1 MSPPNGSDFY
11 GGDFIKAKYFS
22 LYKFDTADFYMY
34 MTTDEIRSTYLNFF
48 KDHGHE
54 IVHSSSLV
62 PYNDPTL
69 LFTNAGMNQFKDIY
83 LGKDR
88 RSYINATTSQ
98 KCVRAGG
105 KQNDL
110 DNVGYTARH
119 HTFFEMLGNF
129 SFGGYFK
136 KEAITYAWTLL
147 TEGFKLPKES
157 LMVTVYAE
165 DDEAY
170 NIWHKQIG
178 LPAEKIVRI
187 GDNKGGRYNSDNF
200 WQMGDTGPCGP
211 CSEIF
216 YDHGEGIWGGP
227 PGSAE
232 EDGDRFIEIWNIV
245 FMQYNRQADGTFEP
259 LGKPM
264 IDNGLG
270 LERIAAVLQGVH
282 SNYDIDL
289 FRDLIDNVAE
299 ILHVTD
305 KSSKSL
311 RVISDHIR
319 SCSFLIADGVLPS
332 NEGRGYVLRRIIRRA
347 VRHGRLLGA
356 KDVFFYKVVQKLVD
370 LMGKAYPELVE
381 QQALIERTLK
391 KEEEQFL
398 NTLDR
403 GLALLETEL
412 EKLGAERK
420 IPGEVVFKL
429 YDTYGFPAD
438 LTQDVV
444 RDRGYIVDMDGFEE
458 EMAKQRARAKSAS
471 TFGIDY
477 NKELKINLET
487 EFTGYDHLSDEG
499 EILAMFKGIEPCN
512 EVLTDEQAVIVLNK
526 TPFYGEMGGQVGDTG
541 EIRCGNN
548 LFIVENTRHVGKAT
562 IHVGRVEL
570 GEFKVGD
577 KCQANVDAKR
587 RKGIVAHH
595 SATHLLHSALRTV
608 LGDHVHQKGSSV
620 GPDRLRFDFSH
631 SQPLTTLERQQVV
644 ALVNEYIRENSPIC
658 TDIMALEDAKKT
670 GAMALFDEKYEGQ
683 VRVVT
688 MGDASKELCGGTHAQ
703 RTGDLGYFIIINDE
717 SIASGVRRIEA
728 LTGAAA
734 IEYQQALT
742 RGFAQACNI
751 LKTDNFSVVDKV
763 KFIIERTNSLEHE
776 NMLLKEK
783 LVHYECVNL
792 ANHVQEI
799 KGVKLIAARVDKY
812 SMREL
817 RLAVDELKNTL
828 KTCVVVLGSV
838 DESGEKVNLIA
849 AISKD
854 LTDKLKAGE
863 LVNTVAAFV
872 GGKGGGRPD
881 MAQAGGTKPEGLDDA
896 IKAVEPFVQER
907 L

>member
-1 MSPPNGSDFY
+1 MS
-11 GGDFIKAKYFS
+11 
-22 LYKFDTADFYMY
+22 
-34 MTTDEIRSTYLNFF
+34 TDEIRNTYLNFF

-54 IVHSSSLV
+54 IVRSSSLV

-88 RSYINATTSQ
+88 RPYINATTAQ

-136 KEAITYAWTLL
+136 KEAITYAWELL

-165 DDEAY
+165 DQEAY
-170 NIWHKQIG
+170 DIWHDIVG
-178 LPAEKIVRI
+178 LPDEKIVRI

-211 CSEIF
+211 CSEVF

-227 PGSAE
+227 PGSPE

-270 LERIAAVLQGVH
+270 LERVAAVLQGVH

-289 FRDLIDNVAE
+289 FRALIDNVAE
-299 ILHVTD
+299 ILGVQD

-356 KDVFFYKVVQKLVD
+356 KDVFFYKVVAKLVE

-403 GLALLETEL
+403 GLALLDSEL
-412 EKLGAERK
+412 EKLGAERT

-444 RDRGYIVDMDGFEE
+444 RDRGYIVDMDGFES

-477 NKELKINLET
+477 NKELKLDAQT
-487 EFTGYDHLSDEG
+487 TFSGYDRTEDQG
-499 EILAMFKGIEPCN
+499 KIIAMFKGVDACD
-512 EVLTDEQAVIVLNK
+512 EVLTDEQAVIVLDN
-526 TPFYGEMGGQVGDTG
+526 TPFYAEKGGQIGDTG
-541 EIRCGNN
+541 EIRCNNN
-548 LFIVENTRHVGKAT
+548 LFIVENTKFVGKAT

-577 KCQANVDAKR
+577 ECKAIVNAKR
-587 RKGIVAHH
+587 RKDIAAHH
-595 SATHLLHSALRTV
+595 SATHLLHSALRAV

-620 GPDRLRFDFSH
+620 GPDRLRFDYSH
-631 SQPLTTLERQQVV
+631 PQPLSTQERQQVV
-644 ALVNEYIRENSPIC
+644 ALVNSYIRNNNPIV
-658 TDIMALEDAKKT
+658 TDVMDLECAKQS

-683 VRVVT
+683 VRVVS
-688 MGDASKELCGGTHAQ
+688 MGDDSKELCGGTHAK
-703 RTGDLGYFIIINDE
+703 RTGDLGYFIIVSDE

-728 LTGAAA
+728 LTGEAA
-734 IEYQQALT
+734 IEYQQTIA
-742 RGFAQACNI
+742 RIVSQACNI
-751 LKTDNFSVVDKV
+751 MKTDNFSFVERAKYM
-763 KFIIERTNSLEHE
+763 IEHTNSIEHE

-783 LVHYECVNL
+783 LVHLECVNFAHEATEL
-792 ANHVQEI
+792 N
-799 KGVKLIAARVDKY
+799 GVKVVARKVDGY

-828 KTCVVVLGSV
+828 KTCVVVLGSI
-838 DESGEKVNLIA
+838 DEKTDKVNLIA
-849 AISKD
+849 AVSKD
-854 LTDKLKAGE
+854 LTGKLKAGD
-863 LVNTVAAFV
+863 LVNAVAAHV
-872 GGKGGGRPD
+872 DGKGGGRPD
-881 MAQAGGTKPEGLDDA
+881 MAQAGGTNKNGLDAA
-896 IKAVEPFVQER
+896 INAVAPFLQER

>member
-1 MSPPNGSDFY
+1 MS
-11 GGDFIKAKYFS
+11 
-22 LYKFDTADFYMY
+22 
-34 MTTDEIRSTYLNFF
+34 TDEIRNTYLNFF

-54 IVHSSSLV
+54 IVRSSSLV

-88 RSYINATTSQ
+88 RPYINATTAQ

-136 KEAITYAWTLL
+136 KEAITYAWELL

-165 DDEAY
+165 DQEAY
-170 NIWHKQIG
+170 DIWHDVVG
-178 LPAEKIVRI
+178 LPDEKIVRI

-211 CSEIF
+211 CSEVF

-227 PGSAE
+227 PGSPE

-270 LERIAAVLQGVH
+270 LERVAAVLQGVH

-289 FRDLIDNVAE
+289 FRALIDNVAE
-299 ILHVTD
+299 ILGVQD
-305 KSSKSL
+305 KSAKSL

-356 KDVFFYKVVQKLVD
+356 KDVFFYKVVAKLVE

-403 GLALLETEL
+403 GLALLDSEL
-412 EKLGAERK
+412 EKLGAERT

-444 RDRGYIVDMDGFEE
+444 RDRGYIVDMDGFES

-477 NKELKINLET
+477 NKELKLDAQT
-487 EFTGYDHLSDEG
+487 TFSGYDGTEDRG
-499 EILAMFKGIEPCN
+499 KIIAMFKGVDACD
-512 EVLTDEQAVIVLNK
+512 EVLTDEQAVIVLDN
-526 TPFYGEMGGQVGDTG
+526 TPFYAEKGGQIGDTG
-541 EIRCGNN
+541 EIRCNNN
-548 LFIVENTRHVGKAT
+548 LFIVENTKFVGKAT

-577 KCQANVDAKR
+577 ECKAIVNAKR
-587 RKGIVAHH
+587 RKDIAAHH
-595 SATHLLHSALRTV
+595 SATHLLHSALRAV

-620 GPDRLRFDFSH
+620 GPDRLRFDYSH
-631 SQPLTTLERQQVV
+631 PQPLSTQERQQVV
-644 ALVNEYIRENSPIC
+644 ALVNSYIRNNNPIV
-658 TDIMALEDAKKT
+658 TDVMDLECAKQS
-670 GAMALFDEKYEGQ
+670 GAMALFDEKYEGM
-683 VRVVT
+683 VRVVS
-688 MGDASKELCGGTHAQ
+688 MGHDSKELCGGTHAR
-703 RTGDLGYFIIINDE
+703 RTGDLGYFIIVSDE

-728 LTGAAA
+728 LTGEAA
-734 IEYQQALT
+734 IEYQQTIA
-742 RGFAQACNI
+742 RIVSQACNI
-751 LKTDNFSVVDKV
+751 MKTDNFSFVERAKYM
-763 KFIIERTNSLEHE
+763 IEHTNSIEHE

-783 LVHYECVNL
+783 LVHLECVNFAHEATEL
-792 ANHVQEI
+792 N
-799 KGVKLIAARVDKY
+799 GVKVVARKVDGY

-828 KTCVVVLGSV
+828 KTCVVVLGSI
-838 DESGEKVNLIA
+838 DEKTDKVNLIA
-849 AISKD
+849 AVSKD
-854 LTDKLKAGE
+854 LTGKLKAGD
-863 LVNTVAAFV
+863 LVNAVAAHV
-872 GGKGGGRPD
+872 DGKGGGRPD
-881 MAQAGGTKPEGLDDA
+881 MAQAGGTNKNGLDAA
-896 IKAVEPFVQER
+896 INAVAPFLQER

>member
-1 MSPPNGSDFY
+1 
-11 GGDFIKAKYFS
+11 
-22 LYKFDTADFYMY
+22 MY
-34 MTTDEIRSTYLNFF
+34 MTTDEIRQTYLNFF

-54 IVHSSSLV
+54 IVRSSSLV

-83 LGKDR
+83 LGKER
-88 RSYINATTSQ
+88 RSYINATTAQ

-170 NIWHKQIG
+170 NVWHNDIG
-178 LPAEKIVRI
+178 LPPEKIVRI

-216 YDHGEGIWGGP
+216 YDHGPQIWGGP
-227 PGSAE
+227 PGSPE

-289 FRDLIDNVAE
+289 FRDLIDNVAA
-299 ILHVTD
+299 ILGVSD
-305 KSSKSL
+305 KSNKSL

-356 KDVFFYKVVQKLVD
+356 KDVFFYKVVAKLVE

-403 GLALLETEL
+403 GLALLDAEL
-412 EKLGAERK
+412 EKLGAERT

-444 RDRGYIVDMDGFEE
+444 RDRGYIVDMEGFDS
-458 EMAKQRARAKSAS
+458 EMQKQRERSKSAS
-471 TFGIDY
+471 TFGVDY
-477 NKELKINLET
+477 NKELKLNAET
-487 EFTGYDHLSDEG
+487 VFTGYDKTEDQGKIIAL
-499 EILAMFKGIEPCN
+499 FKGIEACDQ
-512 EVLTDEQAVIVLNK
+512 VLTDEQAVIVLDQ
-526 TPFYGEMGGQVGDTG
+526 TPFYAEKGGQVGDTG
-541 EIRCGNN
+541 EIRCGHN
-548 LFIVENTRHVGKAT
+548 LFIVENTKYVGKAA

-570 GEFKVGD
+570 GEFKLGD
-577 KCQANVDAKR
+577 ECRAIVNNER
-587 RKGIVAHH
+587 RLGIRAHH
-595 SATHLLHSALRTV
+595 SATHLLHSALRAV

-620 GPDRLRFDFSH
+620 GPDRLRFDYSH
-631 SQPLTTLERQQVV
+631 PQPLSTQERQQVV
-644 ALVNEYIRENSPIC
+644 ALVNQYIRANDPIV
-658 TDIMALEDAKKT
+658 TEVMDLEAAKQS
-670 GAMALFDEKYEGQ
+670 GAQALFDEKYEGQ

-688 MGDASKELCGGTHAQ
+688 MGDSSKELCGGTHAS
-703 RTGDLGYFIIINDE
+703 RTGDLGYFLIVSDE
-717 SIASGVRRIEA
+717 AIASGIRRIEA
-728 LTGAAA
+728 ITGAAA
-734 IEYQQALT
+734 IEYQQT
-742 RGFAQACNI
+742 VSRVVAQACNM
-751 LKTDNFSVVDKV
+751 LKTDNFSIVERAKYMID
-763 KFIIERTNSLEHE
+763 RTNALEHE

-783 LVHYECVNL
+783 LVHVECEAL
-792 ANHVQEI
+792 AHNTQEI
-799 KGVKLIAARVDKY
+799 KGVTVLVHTFKGY
-812 SMREL
+812 SIREL
-817 RLAVDELKNTL
+817 RIAADSLKDKLPNS
-828 KTCVVVLGSV
+828 VVVLATV
-838 DESGEKVNLIA
+838 DEEGSKVNLIV
-849 AISKD
+849 AISKE
-854 LTDKLKAGE
+854 LTAKVKAGD
-863 LVNTVAAFV
+863 LANTVAAQV
-872 GGKGGGRPD
+872 GGKGGGRPE
-881 MAQAGGTKPEGLDDA
+881 MAQAGGTKVESLAAGLA
-896 IKAVEPFVQER
+896 LVEPFLQER

>member
-1 MSPPNGSDFY
+1 MS
-11 GGDFIKAKYFS
+11 
-22 LYKFDTADFYMY
+22 
-34 MTTDEIRSTYLNFF
+34 TDEIRNTYLNFF

-54 IVHSSSLV
+54 IVRSSSLV

-88 RSYINATTSQ
+88 RPYINATTAQ

-136 KEAITYAWTLL
+136 KEAITYAWELL

-165 DDEAY
+165 DQEAY
-170 NIWHKQIG
+170 DIWHDIVG
-178 LPAEKIVRI
+178 LPDEKIVRI

-211 CSEIF
+211 CSEVF

-227 PGSAE
+227 PGSPE

-270 LERIAAVLQGVH
+270 LERVAAVLQGVH

-289 FRDLIDNVAE
+289 FRALIDNVAE
-299 ILHVTD
+299 ILGVQD
-305 KSSKSL
+305 KSAKSL

-356 KDVFFYKVVQKLVD
+356 KDVFFYKVVAKLVE

-403 GLALLETEL
+403 GLALLDSEL
-412 EKLGAERK
+412 EKLGAERT

-444 RDRGYIVDMDGFEE
+444 RDRGYIVDMDGFES

-477 NKELKINLET
+477 NKELKLDAQT
-487 EFTGYDHLSDEG
+487 TFSGYDGTEDRG
-499 EILAMFKGIEPCN
+499 KIIAMFKGVDACD
-512 EVLTDEQAVIVLNK
+512 EVLTDEQAVIVLDN
-526 TPFYGEMGGQVGDTG
+526 TPFYAEKGGQIGDTG
-541 EIRCGNN
+541 EIRCNNN
-548 LFIVENTRHVGKAT
+548 LFIVENTKFVGKAT

-577 KCQANVDAKR
+577 ECKAIVNAKR
-587 RKGIVAHH
+587 RKDIAAHH

-620 GPDRLRFDFSH
+620 GPDRLRFDYSH
-631 SQPLTTLERQQVV
+631 PQPLSTQERQQVV
-644 ALVNEYIRENSPIC
+644 ALVNSYIRNNNPIV
-658 TDIMALEDAKKT
+658 TDVMDLECAKQS
-670 GAMALFDEKYEGQ
+670 GAMALFDEKYEGM
-683 VRVVT
+683 VRVVS
-688 MGDASKELCGGTHAQ
+688 MGHDSKELCGGTHAR
-703 RTGDLGYFIIINDE
+703 RTGDLGYFIIVSDE

-728 LTGAAA
+728 LTGEAA
-734 IEYQQALT
+734 IEYQQTIA
-742 RGFAQACNI
+742 RIVSQACNI
-751 LKTDNFSVVDKV
+751 MKTDNFSFVERAKYM
-763 KFIIERTNSLEHE
+763 IEHTNSIEHE

-783 LVHYECVNL
+783 LVHLECVNFAHEATEL
-792 ANHVQEI
+792 N
-799 KGVKLIAARVDKY
+799 GVKVVARKVDGY

-828 KTCVVVLGSV
+828 KTCVVVLGSI
-838 DESGEKVNLIA
+838 DEKTDKVNLIA
-849 AISKD
+849 AVSKD
-854 LTDKLKAGE
+854 LTGKLKAGD
-863 LVNTVAAFV
+863 LVNAVAAHV
-872 GGKGGGRPD
+872 DGKGGGRPD
-881 MAQAGGTKPEGLDDA
+881 MAQAGGTNKNGLDAA
-896 IKAVEPFVQER
+896 INAVAPFLQER

>member
-1 MSPPNGSDFY
+1 
-11 GGDFIKAKYFS
+11 
-22 LYKFDTADFYMY
+22 MY
-34 MTTDEIRSTYLNFF
+34 MSTDEIRNTYLNFF

-54 IVHSSSLV
+54 IVRSSSLV

-88 RSYINATTSQ
+88 RPYINATTAQ

-136 KEAITYAWTLL
+136 KEAITYAWELL

-165 DDEAY
+165 DQEAY
-170 NIWHKQIG
+170 DIWHDIVG
-178 LPAEKIVRI
+178 LPDEKIVRI

-211 CSEIF
+211 CSEVF

-227 PGSAE
+227 PGSPE

-270 LERIAAVLQGVH
+270 LERVAAVLQGVH

-289 FRDLIDNVAE
+289 FRALIDNVAE
-299 ILHVTD
+299 ILGVQD
-305 KSSKSL
+305 KSAKSL

-356 KDVFFYKVVQKLVD
+356 KDVFFYKVVAKLVE

-403 GLALLETEL
+403 GLALLDSEL
-412 EKLGAERK
+412 EKLGAERT

-444 RDRGYIVDMDGFEE
+444 RDRGYIVDMDGFES

-477 NKELKINLET
+477 NKELKLDAQT
-487 EFTGYDHLSDEG
+487 TFSGYDGTEDRG
-499 EILAMFKGIEPCN
+499 KIIAMFKGVDACD
-512 EVLTDEQAVIVLNK
+512 EVLTDEQAVIVLDN
-526 TPFYGEMGGQVGDTG
+526 TPFYAEKGGQIGDTG
-541 EIRCGNN
+541 EIRCNNN
-548 LFIVENTRHVGKAT
+548 LFIVENTKFVGKAT

-577 KCQANVDAKR
+577 ECKAIVNAKR
-587 RKGIVAHH
+587 RKDIAAHH
-595 SATHLLHSALRTV
+595 SATHLLHSALRAV

-620 GPDRLRFDFSH
+620 GPDRLRFDYSH
-631 SQPLTTLERQQVV
+631 PQPLSTQERQQVV
-644 ALVNEYIRENSPIC
+644 ALVNSYIRNNNPIV
-658 TDIMALEDAKKT
+658 TDVMDLECAKQS
-670 GAMALFDEKYEGQ
+670 GAMALFDEKYEGM
-683 VRVVT
+683 VRVVS
-688 MGDASKELCGGTHAQ
+688 MGHDSKELCGGTHAR
-703 RTGDLGYFIIINDE
+703 RTGDLGYFIIVSDE

-728 LTGAAA
+728 LTGEAA
-734 IEYQQALT
+734 IEYQQTIA
-742 RGFAQACNI
+742 RIVSQACNI
-751 LKTDNFSVVDKV
+751 MKTDNFSFVERAKYM
-763 KFIIERTNSLEHE
+763 IEHTNSIEHE

-783 LVHYECVNL
+783 LVHLECVNF
-792 ANHVQEI
+792 AHEATEFN
-799 KGVKLIAARVDKY
+799 GVKVVARKVDGY

-828 KTCVVVLGSV
+828 KTCVVVLGSI
-838 DESGEKVNLIA
+838 DEKTDKVNLIA
-849 AISKD
+849 AVSKD
-854 LTDKLKAGE
+854 LTGKLKAGD
-863 LVNTVAAFV
+863 LVNAVAAHV
-872 GGKGGGRPD
+872 DGKGGGRPD
-881 MAQAGGTKPEGLDDA
+881 MAQAGGTNKNGLDAA
-896 IKAVEPFVQER
+896 INAVAPFLQER

>member
-1 MSPPNGSDFY
+1 
-11 GGDFIKAKYFS
+11 
-22 LYKFDTADFYMY
+22 MY
-34 MTTDEIRSTYLNFF
+34 MSTDEIRNTYLNFF

-54 IVHSSSLV
+54 IVRSSSLV

-88 RSYINATTSQ
+88 RPYINATTAQ

-136 KEAITYAWTLL
+136 KEAITYAWELL

-165 DDEAY
+165 DQEAY
-170 NIWHKQIG
+170 DIWHDIVG
-178 LPAEKIVRI
+178 LPDEKIVRI

-211 CSEIF
+211 CSEVF

-227 PGSAE
+227 PGSPE

-270 LERIAAVLQGVH
+270 LERVAAVLQGVH

-289 FRDLIDNVAE
+289 FRALIDNVAE
-299 ILHVTD
+299 ILGVQD
-305 KSSKSL
+305 KSAKSL

-356 KDVFFYKVVQKLVD
+356 KDVFFYKVVAKLVE

-381 QQALIERTLK
+381 QQSLIERTLK

-403 GLALLETEL
+403 GLALLDSEL
-412 EKLGAERK
+412 EKLGAERT

-444 RDRGYIVDMDGFEE
+444 RDRGYIVDMDGFES

-477 NKELKINLET
+477 NKELKLDAQT
-487 EFTGYDHLSDEG
+487 TFSGYDGTEDRG
-499 EILAMFKGIEPCN
+499 KIIAMFKGVDACD
-512 EVLTDEQAVIVLNK
+512 EVLTDEQAVIVLDN
-526 TPFYGEMGGQVGDTG
+526 TPFYAEKGGQIGDTG
-541 EIRCGNN
+541 EIRCNNN
-548 LFIVENTRHVGKAT
+548 LFIVENTKFVGKAT

-577 KCQANVDAKR
+577 ECKAIVNAKR
-587 RKGIVAHH
+587 RKDIAAHH
-595 SATHLLHSALRTV
+595 SATHLLHSALRAV

-620 GPDRLRFDFSH
+620 GPDRLRFDYSH
-631 SQPLTTLERQQVV
+631 PQPLSTQERQQVV
-644 ALVNEYIRENSPIC
+644 ALVNSYIRNNNPIV
-658 TDIMALEDAKKT
+658 TDVMDLECAKQS
-670 GAMALFDEKYEGQ
+670 GAMALFDEKYEGM
-683 VRVVT
+683 VRVVS
-688 MGDASKELCGGTHAQ
+688 MGHDSKELCGGTHAR
-703 RTGDLGYFIIINDE
+703 RTGDLGYFIIVSDE

-728 LTGAAA
+728 LTGEAA
-734 IEYQQALT
+734 IEYQQTIA
-742 RGFAQACNI
+742 RIVSQACNI
-751 LKTDNFSVVDKV
+751 MKTDNFSFVERAKYM
-763 KFIIERTNSLEHE
+763 IEHTNSIEHE

-783 LVHYECVNL
+783 LVHLECVNFAHEATEL
-792 ANHVQEI
+792 N
-799 KGVKLIAARVDKY
+799 GVKVVARKVDGY

-828 KTCVVVLGSV
+828 KTCVVVLGSI
-838 DESGEKVNLIA
+838 DEKTDKVNLIA
-849 AISKD
+849 AVSKD
-854 LTDKLKAGE
+854 LTGKLKAGD
-863 LVNTVAAFV
+863 LVNAVAAHV
-872 GGKGGGRPD
+872 DGKGGGRPD
-881 MAQAGGTKPEGLDDA
+881 MAQAGGTNKNGLDAA
-896 IKAVEPFVQER
+896 INAVAPFLQER

>member
-1 MSPPNGSDFY
+1 
-11 GGDFIKAKYFS
+11 
-22 LYKFDTADFYMY
+22 MY
-34 MTTDEIRSTYLNFF
+34 MSTDEIRNTYLNFF

-54 IVHSSSLV
+54 IVRSSSLV

-88 RSYINATTSQ
+88 RPYINATTAQ

-136 KEAITYAWTLL
+136 KEAITYAWELL

-165 DDEAY
+165 DQEAY
-170 NIWHKQIG
+170 DIWHDIVG
-178 LPAEKIVRI
+178 LPDEKIVRI

-211 CSEIF
+211 CSEVF

-227 PGSAE
+227 PGSPE

-270 LERIAAVLQGVH
+270 LERVAAVLQGVH

-289 FRDLIDNVAE
+289 FRALIDNVAE
-299 ILHVTD
+299 ILGVQD

-356 KDVFFYKVVQKLVD
+356 KDVFFYKVVAKLVE

-403 GLALLETEL
+403 GLALLDSEL
-412 EKLGAERK
+412 EKLGAERT

-444 RDRGYIVDMDGFEE
+444 RDRGYIVDMDGFES

-477 NKELKINLET
+477 NKELKLDAQT
-487 EFTGYDHLSDEG
+487 TFSGYDRTEDQG
-499 EILAMFKGIEPCN
+499 KIIAMFKGVDACD
-512 EVLTDEQAVIVLNK
+512 EVLTDEQAVIVLDN
-526 TPFYGEMGGQVGDTG
+526 TPFYAEKGGQIGDTG
-541 EIRCGNN
+541 EIRCNNN
-548 LFIVENTRHVGKAT
+548 LFIVENTKFVGKAT

-577 KCQANVDAKR
+577 ECKAIVNAKR
-587 RKGIVAHH
+587 RKDIAAHH
-595 SATHLLHSALRTV
+595 SATHLLHSALRVV

-620 GPDRLRFDFSH
+620 GPDRLRFDYSH
-631 SQPLTTLERQQVV
+631 PQPLTTQERQQVV
-644 ALVNEYIRENSPIC
+644 ALVNSYIRNNNPIV
-658 TDIMALEDAKKT
+658 TDVMDLECAKQS

-683 VRVVT
+683 VRVVS
-688 MGDASKELCGGTHAQ
+688 MGDDSKELCGGTHAK
-703 RTGDLGYFIIINDE
+703 RTGDLGYFIIVSDE

-728 LTGAAA
+728 LTGEAA
-734 IEYQQALT
+734 IEYQQTIA
-742 RGFAQACNI
+742 RIVSQACNI
-751 LKTDNFSVVDKV
+751 MKTDNFSFVERAKYM
-763 KFIIERTNSLEHE
+763 IEHTNSIEHE

-783 LVHYECVNL
+783 LVHLECVNFAHEATEL
-792 ANHVQEI
+792 N
-799 KGVKLIAARVDKY
+799 GVKVVARKVDGY

-828 KTCVVVLGSV
+828 KTCVVVLGSI
-838 DESGEKVNLIA
+838 DEKTDKVNLIA
-849 AISKD
+849 AVSKD
-854 LTDKLKAGE
+854 LTGKLKAGD
-863 LVNTVAAFV
+863 LVNAVAAHV
-872 GGKGGGRPD
+872 DGKGGGRPD
-881 MAQAGGTKPEGLDDA
+881 MAQAGGTNKNGLDAA
-896 IKAVEPFVQER
+896 INAVAPFLQER

>member
-1 MSPPNGSDFY
+1 MS
-11 GGDFIKAKYFS
+11 
-22 LYKFDTADFYMY
+22 
-34 MTTDEIRSTYLNFF
+34 TDEIRNTYLNFF

-54 IVHSSSLV
+54 IVRSSSLV

-88 RSYINATTSQ
+88 RPYINATTAQ

-136 KEAITYAWTLL
+136 KEAITYAWELL

-165 DDEAY
+165 DQEAY
-170 NIWHKQIG
+170 DIWHDIVG
-178 LPAEKIVRI
+178 LPDEKIVRI

-211 CSEIF
+211 CSEVF

-227 PGSAE
+227 PGSPE

-270 LERIAAVLQGVH
+270 LERVAAVLQGVH

-289 FRDLIDNVAE
+289 FRALIDNVAE
-299 ILHVTD
+299 ILGVQD
-305 KSSKSL
+305 KSAKSL

-356 KDVFFYKVVQKLVD
+356 KDVFFYKVVAKLVE

-403 GLALLETEL
+403 GLALLDSEL
-412 EKLGAERK
+412 EKLGAERT

-444 RDRGYIVDMDGFEE
+444 RDRGYIVDMDGFES

-477 NKELKINLET
+477 NKELKLDAQT
-487 EFTGYDHLSDEG
+487 TFSGYDRTEDQG
-499 EILAMFKGIEPCN
+499 KIIAMFKGVDACD
-512 EVLTDEQAVIVLNK
+512 EVLTDEQAVIVLDN
-526 TPFYGEMGGQVGDTG
+526 TPFYAEKGGQIGDTG
-541 EIRCGNN
+541 EIRCNNN
-548 LFIVENTRHVGKAT
+548 LFIVENTKFVGKAT

-577 KCQANVDAKR
+577 ECKAIVNAKR
-587 RKGIVAHH
+587 RKDIAAHH
-595 SATHLLHSALRTV
+595 SATHLLHSALRVV

-620 GPDRLRFDFSH
+620 GPDRLRFDYSH
-631 SQPLTTLERQQVV
+631 PQPLTTQERQQVV
-644 ALVNEYIRENSPIC
+644 ALVNSYIRNNNPIV
-658 TDIMALEDAKKT
+658 TDVMDLECAKQS

-683 VRVVT
+683 VRVVS
-688 MGDASKELCGGTHAQ
+688 MGDDSKELCGGTHAK
-703 RTGDLGYFIIINDE
+703 RTGDLGYFIIVSDE

-728 LTGAAA
+728 LTGEAA
-734 IEYQQALT
+734 IEYQQTIA
-742 RGFAQACNI
+742 RIVSQACNI
-751 LKTDNFSVVDKV
+751 MKTDNFSFVERAKYM
-763 KFIIERTNSLEHE
+763 IEHTNSIEHE

-783 LVHYECVNL
+783 LVHLECVNFAHEATEL
-792 ANHVQEI
+792 N
-799 KGVKLIAARVDKY
+799 GVKVVARKVDGY

-828 KTCVVVLGSV
+828 KTCVVVLGSI
-838 DESGEKVNLIA
+838 DEKTDKVNLIA
-849 AISKD
+849 AVSKD
-854 LTDKLKAGE
+854 LTGKLKAGD
-863 LVNTVAAFV
+863 LVNAVAAHV
-872 GGKGGGRPD
+872 DGKGGGRPD
-881 MAQAGGTKPEGLDDA
+881 MAQAGGTNKNGLDAA
-896 IKAVEPFVQER
+896 INAVAPFLQER

>member
-1 MSPPNGSDFY
+1 
-11 GGDFIKAKYFS
+11 
-22 LYKFDTADFYMY
+22 MY

-48 KDHGHE
+48 KEHGHE
-54 IVHSSSLV
+54 IVRSSSLV

-69 LFTNAGMNQFKDIY
+69 LFTNAGMNQFKDVY

-88 RSYINATTSQ
+88 RPYTNATTSQ

-165 DDEAY
+165 DDVAY
-170 NIWHKQIG
+170 DIWHKEIG

-216 YDHGEGIWGGP
+216 YDHGPDIWGGP
-227 PGSAE
+227 PGSPE

-289 FRDLIDNVAE
+289 FRSLIDNIAE

-311 RVISDHIR
+311 RVIADHIR

-356 KDVFFYKVVQKLVD
+356 KDVFFYKVVDKLAE

-381 QQALIERTLK
+381 EKELIKRTLQR
-391 KEEEQFL
+391 EEEQFL

-403 GLALLETEL
+403 GLALLDSEL
-412 EKLGAERK
+412 EKLGAERT

-444 RDRGYIVDMDGFEE
+444 RDRGYIVDMDGFESA
-458 EMAKQRARAKSAS
+458 MQQQRDRAKSAS

-477 NKELKINLET
+477 NQELKLNAET
-487 EFTGYDHLSDEG
+487 EFTGYDKTQDEG
-499 EILAMFKGIEPCN
+499 EIIAIFKGINPVD
-512 EVLTDEQAVIVLNK
+512 EVLTDEQAILVLNR
-526 TPFYGEMGGQVGDTG
+526 TPFYAEKGGQVGDTG
-541 EIRCGNN
+541 EIRCGHS
-548 LFIVENTRHVGKAT
+548 LFIVENTKWVGKAA
-562 IHVGRVEL
+562 IHIGRVEL
-570 GEFKVGD
+570 GSFKVGE
-577 KCQANVDAKR
+577 KCTETVDAKR
-587 RKGIVAHH
+587 RKGIAAHH
-595 SATHLLHSALRTV
+595 TATHLLHAALRQV

-620 GPDRLRFDFSH
+620 GPDRLRFDYSH
-631 SQPLTTLERQQVV
+631 PQPLSMQERQEVV
-644 ALVNEYIRENSPIC
+644 ALVNSYIRNNDPVITEVM
-658 TDIMALEDAKKT
+658 DLDAAKQS

-683 VRVVT
+683 VRVLT
-688 MGDASKELCGGTHAQ
+688 MGEASKELCGGTHAQ
-703 RTGDLGYFIIINDE
+703 RTGDLGYFLIASDE

-734 IEYQQALT
+734 IEYQQTIT
-742 RGFAQACNI
+742 RVVAQACNI
-751 LKTDNFSVVDKV
+751 MKTDNFSVVNRAKYM
-763 KFIIERTNSLEHE
+763 IEHTNSIEHE

-783 LVHYECVNL
+783 LVHLECVSFALEAADLN
-792 ANHVQEI
+792 
-799 KGVKLIAARVDKY
+799 GVKVVAQKVSGY

-817 RLAVDELKNTL
+817 RLAVDELKDKL
-828 KTCVVVLGSV
+828 KSCVIVLGSAV
-838 DESGEKVNLIA
+838 DNEDKVNLIA
-849 AISKD
+849 AVSKD
-854 LTDKLKAGE
+854 LTSKLKAGD
-863 LVNTVAAFV
+863 LINAVAKYV
-872 GGKGGGRPD
+872 DGKGGGRPD
-881 MAQAGGTKPEGLDDA
+881 MAQAGGTKKEGLDEA
-896 IKAVEPFVQER
+896 IAAVLPYLKEH

>member
-1 MSPPNGSDFY
+1 M
-11 GGDFIKAKYFS
+11 
-22 LYKFDTADFYMY
+22 LTAN
-34 MTTDEIRSTYLNFF
+34 EIRDSFVKFF
-48 KDHGHE
+48 ESKGHQIVPSAPMVIKD
-54 IVHSSSLV
+54 
-62 PYNDPTL
+62 DPTL
-69 LFTNAGMNQFKDIY
+69 MFTNAGMNQFKDIY

-88 RSYINATTSQ
+88 RPYINATTAQ

-136 KEAITYAWTLL
+136 KEAITYAWELL

-165 DDEAY
+165 DQEAY
-170 NIWHKQIG
+170 DIWHDIVG
-178 LPAEKIVRI
+178 LPDEKIVRI

-211 CSEIF
+211 CSEVF

-227 PGSAE
+227 PGSPE

-270 LERIAAVLQGVH
+270 LERVAAVLQGVH

-289 FRDLIDNVAE
+289 FRALIDNVAE
-299 ILHVTD
+299 ILGVQD
-305 KSSKSL
+305 KSAKSL

-356 KDVFFYKVVQKLVD
+356 KDVFFYKVVAKLVE

-403 GLALLETEL
+403 GLALLDSEL
-412 EKLGAERK
+412 EKLGAERT

-444 RDRGYIVDMDGFEE
+444 RDRGYIVDMDGFES

-477 NKELKINLET
+477 NKELKLDAQT
-487 EFTGYDHLSDEG
+487 TFSGYDRTEDQG
-499 EILAMFKGIEPCN
+499 KIIAMFKGVDACD
-512 EVLTDEQAVIVLNK
+512 EVLTDEQAVIVL
-526 TPFYGEMGGQVGDTG
+526 D
-541 EIRCGNN
+541 
-548 LFIVENTRHVGKAT
+548 
-562 IHVGRVEL
+562 
-570 GEFKVGD
+570 
-577 KCQANVDAKR
+577 
-587 RKGIVAHH
+587 
-595 SATHLLHSALRTV
+595 
-608 LGDHVHQKGSSV
+608 
-620 GPDRLRFDFSH
+620 
-631 SQPLTTLERQQVV
+631 
-644 ALVNEYIRENSPIC
+644 
-658 TDIMALEDAKKT
+658 
-670 GAMALFDEKYEGQ
+670 
-683 VRVVT
+683 
-688 MGDASKELCGGTHAQ
+688 
-703 RTGDLGYFIIINDE
+703 
-717 SIASGVRRIEA
+717 
-728 LTGAAA
+728 
-734 IEYQQALT
+734 
-742 RGFAQACNI
+742 
-751 LKTDNFSVVDKV
+751 
-763 KFIIERTNSLEHE
+763 NSL
-776 NMLLKEK
+776 
-783 LVHYECVNL
+783 
-792 ANHVQEI
+792 
-799 KGVKLIAARVDKY
+799 
-812 SMREL
+812 
-817 RLAVDELKNTL
+817 
-828 KTCVVVLGSV
+828 
-838 DESGEKVNLIA
+838 
-849 AISKD
+849 
-854 LTDKLKAGE
+854 
-863 LVNTVAAFV
+863 FV
-872 GGKGGGRPD
+872 S
-881 MAQAGGTKPEGLDDA
+881 
-896 IKAVEPFVQER
+896 
-907 L
+907 

>member
-1 MSPPNGSDFY
+1 MS
-11 GGDFIKAKYFS
+11 
-22 LYKFDTADFYMY
+22 
-34 MTTDEIRSTYLNFF
+34 TDEIRNTYLNFF

-54 IVHSSSLV
+54 IVRSSSLV

-88 RSYINATTSQ
+88 RPYINATTAQ

-136 KEAITYAWTLL
+136 KEAITYAWELL

-165 DDEAY
+165 DQEAY
-170 NIWHKQIG
+170 DIWHDIVG
-178 LPAEKIVRI
+178 LPDEKIVRI

-211 CSEIF
+211 CSEVF

-227 PGSAE
+227 PGSPE

-270 LERIAAVLQGVH
+270 LERVAAVLQGVH

-289 FRDLIDNVAE
+289 FRALIDNVAE
-299 ILHVTD
+299 ILGVQD

-356 KDVFFYKVVQKLVD
+356 KDVFFYKVVAKLVE

-403 GLALLETEL
+403 GLALLDSEL
-412 EKLGAERK
+412 EKLGAERT

-444 RDRGYIVDMDGFEE
+444 RDRGYIVDMDGFES

-477 NKELKINLET
+477 NKELKLDAQT
-487 EFTGYDHLSDEG
+487 TFSGYDGTEDRG
-499 EILAMFKGIEPCN
+499 KIIAMFKGVDACN
-512 EVLTDEQAVIVLNK
+512 EVLTDEQAVIVLDN
-526 TPFYGEMGGQVGDTG
+526 TPFYAEKGGQIGDTG
-541 EIRCGNN
+541 EIRCNNN
-548 LFIVENTRHVGKAT
+548 LFIVENTKFVGKAT

-577 KCQANVDAKR
+577 ECKAIVNAKR
-587 RKGIVAHH
+587 RKDIAAHH
-595 SATHLLHSALRTV
+595 SATHLLHSALRAV

-620 GPDRLRFDFSH
+620 GPDRLRFDYSH
-631 SQPLTTLERQQVV
+631 PQPLSTQERQQVV
-644 ALVNEYIRENSPIC
+644 ALVNSYIRNNNPIV
-658 TDIMALEDAKKT
+658 TDVMDLECAKQS
-670 GAMALFDEKYEGQ
+670 GAMALFDEKYEGM
-683 VRVVT
+683 VRVVS
-688 MGDASKELCGGTHAQ
+688 MGHDSKELCGGTHAR
-703 RTGDLGYFIIINDE
+703 RTGDLGYFIIVSDE

-728 LTGAAA
+728 LTGEAA
-734 IEYQQALT
+734 IEYQQTIA
-742 RGFAQACNI
+742 RIVSQACNI
-751 LKTDNFSVVDKV
+751 MKTDNFSFVERAKYM
-763 KFIIERTNSLEHE
+763 IEHTNSIEHE

-783 LVHYECVNL
+783 LVHLECVNFAHEATEL
-792 ANHVQEI
+792 N
-799 KGVKLIAARVDKY
+799 GVKVVARKVDGY

-828 KTCVVVLGSV
+828 KTCVVVLGSI
-838 DESGEKVNLIA
+838 DEKTDKVNLIA
-849 AISKD
+849 AVSKD
-854 LTDKLKAGE
+854 LTGKLKAGD
-863 LVNTVAAFV
+863 LVNAVAAHV
-872 GGKGGGRPD
+872 DGKGGGRPD
-881 MAQAGGTKPEGLDDA
+881 MAQAGGTNKNGLDAA
-896 IKAVEPFVQER
+896 INAVAPFLQER

>member
-1 MSPPNGSDFY
+1 MS
-11 GGDFIKAKYFS
+11 
-22 LYKFDTADFYMY
+22 
-34 MTTDEIRSTYLNFF
+34 TDEIRNTYLNFF

-54 IVHSSSLV
+54 IVRSSSLV

-88 RSYINATTSQ
+88 RPYINATTAQ

-136 KEAITYAWTLL
+136 KEAITYAWELL

-165 DDEAY
+165 DQEAY
-170 NIWHKQIG
+170 DIWHDIVG
-178 LPAEKIVRI
+178 LPDEKIVRI

-211 CSEIF
+211 CSEVF

-227 PGSAE
+227 PGSPE

-270 LERIAAVLQGVH
+270 LERVAAVLQGVH

-289 FRDLIDNVAE
+289 FRALIDNVAE
-299 ILHVTD
+299 ILGVQD
-305 KSSKSL
+305 KSAKSL

-356 KDVFFYKVVQKLVD
+356 KDVFFYKVVAKLVE

-403 GLALLETEL
+403 GLALLDSEL
-412 EKLGAERK
+412 EKLGAERT

-444 RDRGYIVDMDGFEE
+444 RDRGYIVDMDGFES

-477 NKELKINLET
+477 NKELKLDAQT
-487 EFTGYDHLSDEG
+487 TFSGYDRTEDQG
-499 EILAMFKGIEPCN
+499 KIIAMFKGVDACD
-512 EVLTDEQAVIVLNK
+512 EVLTDEQAVIVLDN
-526 TPFYGEMGGQVGDTG
+526 TPFYAEKGGQIGDTG
-541 EIRCGNN
+541 EIRCNNN
-548 LFIVENTRHVGKAT
+548 LFIVENTKFVGKAT

-577 KCQANVDAKR
+577 ECKAIVNAKR
-587 RKGIVAHH
+587 RKDIAAHH
-595 SATHLLHSALRTV
+595 SATHLLHSALRVV

-620 GPDRLRFDFSH
+620 GPDRLRFDYSH
-631 SQPLTTLERQQVV
+631 PQPLTTQERQQVV
-644 ALVNEYIRENSPIC
+644 ALVNSYIRNNNPIV
-658 TDIMALEDAKKT
+658 TDVMDLECAKQS

-683 VRVVT
+683 VRVVS
-688 MGDASKELCGGTHAQ
+688 MGDDSKELCGGTHAK
-703 RTGDLGYFIIINDE
+703 RTGDLGYFIIVSDE

-728 LTGAAA
+728 LTGEAA
-734 IEYQQALT
+734 IEYQQTIA
-742 RGFAQACNI
+742 RIVSQACNI
-751 LKTDNFSVVDKV
+751 MKTDNFSFVERAKYM
-763 KFIIERTNSLEHE
+763 IEHTNSIEHE

-783 LVHYECVNL
+783 LVHLECVNFAHEATEL
-792 ANHVQEI
+792 N
-799 KGVKLIAARVDKY
+799 GVKVVARKVDSY

-828 KTCVVVLGSV
+828 KTCVVVLGSI
-838 DESGEKVNLIA
+838 DEKTDKVNLIA
-849 AISKD
+849 AVSKD
-854 LTDKLKAGE
+854 LTGKLKAGD
-863 LVNTVAAFV
+863 LVNAVAAHV
-872 GGKGGGRPD
+872 DGKGGGRPD
-881 MAQAGGTKPEGLDDA
+881 MAQAGGTNKNGLDAA
-896 IKAVEPFVQER
+896 INAVAPFLQER

>member
-1 MSPPNGSDFY
+1 MS
-11 GGDFIKAKYFS
+11 
-22 LYKFDTADFYMY
+22 
-34 MTTDEIRSTYLNFF
+34 TDEIRNTYLNFF

-54 IVHSSSLV
+54 IVRSSSLV

-88 RSYINATTSQ
+88 RPYINATTAQ

-136 KEAITYAWTLL
+136 KEAITYAWELL

-165 DDEAY
+165 DNEAY
-170 NIWHKQIG
+170 DIWHNIVG
-178 LPAEKIVRI
+178 LPDEKIVRI

-211 CSEIF
+211 CSEVF

-227 PGSAE
+227 PGSPE

-289 FRDLIDNVAE
+289 FRALIDNVAE
-299 ILHVTD
+299 ILGVSD
-305 KSSKSL
+305 KSAKSL

-356 KDVFFYKVVQKLVD
+356 KDVFFYKVVAKLVE

-403 GLALLETEL
+403 GLALLDSEL
-412 EKLGAERK
+412 EKLGAERT

-444 RDRGYIVDMDGFEE
+444 RDRNYVVDMEGFES
-458 EMAKQRARAKSAS
+458 EMAKQRERAKSAS

-477 NKELKINLET
+477 NKELKLDAET
-487 EFTGYDHLSDEG
+487 TFSGYERTEDQG
-499 EILAMFKGIEPCN
+499 KIIAMFKGVDACD
-512 EVLTDEQAVIVLNK
+512 EVLTDEQAVLVLDN
-526 TPFYGEMGGQVGDTG
+526 TPFYAEKGGQIGDTG
-541 EIRCGNN
+541 EIRCNNN
-548 LFIVENTRHVGKAT
+548 LFIVENTKFVGKAT

-577 KCQANVDAKR
+577 ECKAIVNAKR
-587 RKGIVAHH
+587 RQDIASHH
-595 SATHLLHSALRTV
+595 SATHLLHAALREV

-620 GPDRLRFDFSH
+620 GPDRLRFDYSH
-631 SQPLTTLERQQVV
+631 PQPLSTQERQQVV
-644 ALVNEYIRENSPIC
+644 SLVNSYIRKNSPIV
-658 TDIMALEDAKKT
+658 TDVMDLDSAKQS

-683 VRVVT
+683 VRVVS
-688 MGDASKELCGGTHAQ
+688 MGCDSKELCGGTHAT
-703 RTGDLGYFIIINDE
+703 RTGDLGYFMIVSDE

-728 LTGAAA
+728 LTGEAA
-734 IEYQQALT
+734 IEYQQAAA
-742 RGFAQACNI
+742 RIVSQACNI
-751 LKTDNFSVVDKV
+751 MKTDNFSFVERAKYM
-763 KFIIERTNSLEHE
+763 IEHISSIEHE

-783 LVHYECVNL
+783 LVHLECVNF
-792 ANHVQEI
+792 AHEATEVKGI
-799 KGVKLIAARVDKY
+799 KVVARKVEGY

-838 DESGEKVNLIA
+838 DEKTDKVNLIA
-849 AISKD
+849 AVSKD
-854 LTDKLKAGE
+854 LTSKLKAGD
-863 LVNTVAAFV
+863 LVNAVAAHV
-872 GGKGGGRPD
+872 DGKGGGRPD
-881 MAQAGGTKPEGLDDA
+881 MAQAGGTNKNGLDAA
-896 IKAVEPFVQER
+896 IAAVDPFLQER